1 MKERRIVLADV
12 ALAACNAYV
21 STKKLIHCWNM
32 TLKPAPIKQAAVVG
46 IAQWNFGS
54 AVQPNL

>member
-1 MKERRIVLADV
+1 MIERRMVLADV

-21 STKKLIHCWNM
+21 STKKLIHCWNI

-46 IAQWNFGS
+46 IAQ
-54 AVQPNL
+54 